1 MEKLQNPILSLKE
14 TMDIK
19 VDHIQILKQNY
30 IKTKQN
36 KNKKPHIYAT
46 HVLVFNPSTFLKRA
60 YLVTISV
67 KKS

>member
-14 TMDIK
+14 TVHIK

-30 IKTKQN
+30 IKTKQKQ
-36 KNKKPHIYAT
+36 KNHS

-67 KKS
+67 KNRS